1 MRKRFLRNNSDK
13 NVVSSITESQKNKYS
28 MKKNELISLLQGM
41 RAGSGKD
48 FLKKNKLIYVCKC
61 LEDYMTILPSI
72 IRVLRNQKFLKSSS
86 ILHLKLALFYKNNRT
101 FVLLLGILSLK
112 LPNLFSGQICYF
124 ICFTQN
130 FAFKKPPT
138 DFRNLYLIHNCW

>member
-28 MKKNELISLLQGM
+28 MKKNELISLLQGV
-41 RAGSGKD
+41 RAGSSKD

-72 IRVLRNQKFLKSSS
+72 ICVLRNQKFLKSSS

-101 FVLLLGILSLK
+101 FVLLLGIFHSAFRTGW
-112 LPNLFSGQICYF
+112 LFS
-124 ICFTQN
+124 
-130 FAFKKPPT
+130 
-138 DFRNLYLIHNCW
+138 

>member
-28 MKKNELISLLQGM
+28 MKKNELISLLQGV
-41 RAGSGKD
+41 RAGSSKD

-72 IRVLRNQKFLKSSS
+72 ICVLRNQKFLKSSS